1 MQSINSQGSLPT
13 TSPSGTGADR
23 ALAEMLPAICRRF
36 RPLGLFLVAL
46 ANDGSIV
53 FSDSEAS
60 PFFLRYVL
68 PMLRPRTDAWAEM
81 KCAELPIA
89 TEPRT
94 SELPGGIV
102 VSIASATPP
111 NRRRTHS
118 LLMCARSER
127 FSLEEDTLRMSS
139 ELQLDAQWLADEAAA
154 LPAYSPELLNAQA
167 SLLVDQVRNE
177 SRLVQ
182 YDRQVDSLSTQLANS
197 YEELSLIYDISGGM
211 KVDRKP
217 EDFFHQVCES
227 LLNIL
232 SIGGVGVALRPGIMP
247 EPVSLYG
254 RVTVPAEALDRLA
267 ADVLPLLARRPMPLQ
282 SNDLHKHSTLSF
294 LSAYASQFL
303 AVPLQRQEKVM
314 GFLFALDKDAGEFD
328 SSDAKLLASIANEA
342 AIYLENV
349 RLFDDVR
356 GLVLGLMHS
365 LTSAV
370 DAKDPYTCGHSE
382 RVSLL
387 SRHLATEAGLTP
399 ADVEQVY
406 MSALLHDVGK
416 IGVPE
421 AVLQKAGR
429 LTEEEFEQMKKHP
442 RIGARILADVPQV
455 RHLIPG
461 LLHHHE
467 RYDGKGY
474 PDGLAGKD
482 IPLMGRIICLADSLD
497 AMTSNRTYRRALP
510 LEVALAEIR
519 RCSGTHF
526 DPELTEAMLR
536 TSPDQFREMLHDH
549 HEKLRTMHGLRK
561 VA

>member
-1 MQSINSQGSLPT
+1 MNPKE
-13 TSPSGTGADR
+13 SPSATLAMGPGPDR
-23 ALAEMLPAICRRF
+23 ALMETLPAICRRI
-36 RPLGLFLVAL
+36 RPLGLFLVVISA
-46 ANDGSIV
+46 DGSIC

-60 PFFLRYVL
+60 PFFLQYVL
-68 PMLRPRTDAWAEM
+68 PMLRSRTDAWAGM
-81 KCAELPIA
+81 KCPELPIG
-89 TEPRT
+89 TEPLT
-94 SELPGGIV
+94 CELPGGIV
-102 VSIASATPP
+102 LSIASATAA
-111 NRRRTHS
+111 NRRRTHC
-118 LLMCARSER
+118 LMLVGRSEH
-127 FSLEEDTLRMSS
+127 FSIEEDTLAFAAQ
-139 ELQLDAQWLADEAAA
+139 LQLDALWLSEQAEKVPPSSTET
-154 LPAYSPELLNAQA
+154 LGAQVA
-167 SLLVDQVRNE
+167 SVIDQVRSA

-182 YDRQVDSLSTQLANS
+182 YERQVDSLSAQLANS

-217 EDFFHQVCES
+217 EDFFRQVCDS

-232 SIGGVGVALRPGIMP
+232 SIGGVGVALSPGLMP
-247 EPVSLYG
+247 EPIALYG
-254 RVTVPAEALDRLA
+254 RMKLPPEALDRLM
-267 ADVLPLLARRPMPLQ
+267 ADVLPFLSRRPMPLQ
-282 SNDLHKHSTLSF
+282 SNDLRTHSTLSF
-294 LSAYASQFL
+294 LSAHASQFL

-356 GLVLGLMHS
+356 GLVMGLMHS

-370 DAKDPYTCGHSE
+370 DAKDAYTCGHSE
-382 RVSLL
+382 RVALL
-387 SRHLATEAGLTP
+387 SRHLAAESGLSPTE
-399 ADVEQVY
+399 VEQVY

-455 RHLIPG
+455 RHIIPG
-461 LLHHHE
+461 VLHHHE

-474 PDGLAGKD
+474 PDKLAGKQ
-482 IPLMGRIICLADSLD
+482 IPLMGRIICLADCLD
-497 AMTSNRTYRRALP
+497 AMTSHRPYRRALP

-526 DPELTEAMLR
+526 DPELAEALLR
-536 TSPDQFREMLHDH
+536 TSPEEFREMLRDH
-549 HEKLRTMHGLRK
+549 HEKFRTLQGLRK

>member
-1 MQSINSQGSLPT
+1 VSC
-13 TSPSGTGADR
+13 
-23 ALAEMLPAICRRF
+23 LA
-36 RPLGLFLVAL
+36 V
-46 ANDGSIV
+46 
-53 FSDSEAS
+53 
-60 PFFLRYVL
+60 
-68 PMLRPRTDAWAEM
+68 
-81 KCAELPIA
+81 
-89 TEPRT
+89 
-94 SELPGGIV
+94 
-102 VSIASATPP
+102 P
-111 NRRRTHS
+111 NRRRTQC
-118 LLMCARSER
+118 LLLCARSER
-127 FSLEEDTLRMSS
+127 FSLEEDTLQMSS

-154 LPAYSPELLNAQA
+154 LPGYTPQTLGAQA
-167 SLLVDQVRNE
+167 NLLVDQVRME
-177 SRLVQ
+177 SRLIQ
-182 YDRQVDSLSTQLANS
+182 YERQVDSLSAQLANS

-217 EDFFHQVCES
+217 EEFFRQVCDS
-227 LLNIL
+227 LLDIL

-247 EPVSLYG
+247 EPISLFG
-254 RVTVPAEALDRLA
+254 RVTVPPEALDRLA
-267 ADVLPLLARRPMPLQ
+267 SDVLPLLARRPMPLQ
-282 SNDLHKHSTLSF
+282 SNDLRAHSTLSF
-294 LSAYASQFL
+294 LAEYANQFL

-328 SSDAKLLASIANEA
+328 SSDAKLLVSIANEA

-356 GLVLGLMHS
+356 SLVMGLMHS

-387 SRHLATEAGLTP
+387 SRHLAAEAGLTP
-399 ADVEQVY
+399 AEVEQVY

-421 AVLQKAGR
+421 AVLQKTGR

-442 RIGARILADVPQV
+442 RIGARILADVTQV

-461 LLHHHE
+461 VLHHHE

-474 PDGLAGKD
+474 PDGLAGKE

-526 DPELTEAMLR
+526 DPELTETMLR
-536 TSPDQFREMLHDH
+536 TSPEQFREMLRDH